1 MKMNNKLIV
10 VENFF
15 DDPDSVRKCGIDFFN
30 SPNGNIFNDN
40 GKTYPGFRSYKLSK
54 QFPHIHEEIQS
65 KVEFHTGEKY
75 SKFTAT
81 FHLTNSTHGCGLIHF
96 DRKYLAGVIYLNEF
110 YPQNTGTKV
119 VKSLVPGIDELPELL
134 FQFPKVSQS
143 KDYNV
148 LQDFAKLKRE
158 RAKEY
163 YKDSIV
169 IHGEY
174 NRLVVYDGNFL
185 HTPDNYFG
193 FNLYNSRLTIA
204 FFADL

>member
-1 MKMNNKLIV
+1 MKNKLIV

-15 DDPDSVRKCGIDFFN
+15 DDPDSVRNYGLDIFN
-30 SPNGNIFNDN
+30 SPNGNVFNDA
-40 GKTYPGFRSYKLSK
+40 GKSYPGFRSENICKFL
-54 QFPHIHEEIQS
+54 PHIHEEIQS

-75 SKFTAT
+75 SKLDAY
-81 FHLTNSTHGCGLIHF
+81 FHLTSGSHGCGLVHY

-119 VKSLVPGIDELPELL
+119 VKSLVPGVTELEELL
-134 FQFPKVSQS
+134 FLFRDTSQS
-143 KDYNV
+143 KDYNL
-148 LQDFAKLKRE
+148 LQDFAKRKRKAYE
-158 RAKEY
+158 EN

-174 NRLVVYDGNFL
+174 NRLVCYDGNFL

-193 FNLYNSRLTIA
+193 FNLHNSRMTIA
-204 FFADL
+204 FFANV